1 MANGAGD
8 LWSLLTVVGVIILGC
23 ALAYGMLR
31 GRKMTRN
38 EKAVS
43 ERATDNVYK
52 QEARD
57 PANRSV

>member
-23 ALAYGMLR
+23 AIAYGMLR
-31 GRKMTRN
+31 TRKMTRN

-43 ERATDNVYK
+43 ERATDNLYK

>member
-1 MANGAGD
+1 LANGAGD

-23 ALAYGMLR
+23 AIAYAMLR
-31 GRKMTRN
+31 SRKMTRN

-43 ERATDNVYK
+43 ERATENVYA

-57 PANRSV
+57 PANRS